1 MRIILL
7 VIFLACITQSHGKQS
22 NSSADIS
29 RQIEVTGVGQVF
41 SVPDRFSFSL
51 SLEEKGSS
59 AAGLNGVMTEKS
71 TRVINALLKVGVNK
85 KSLQALQVRFN
96 PWVEYNNQTREQ
108 KGFILTRTI
117 NVTVDDLQVYEKAID
132 EVLKLGITSITNFNY
147 SSSESEVHYQES
159 LRQALLNAKARAK
172 DMVKTLDLK
181 LGKVISISE
190 QSAGQ
195 AMPVQMRMR
204 EAKSSSSYQP
214 GEMTTDTQVKVT
226 FSLE

>member
-1 MRIILL
+1 MRIIILIL
-7 VIFLACITQSHGKQS
+7 ILTCVSQSHAKQS
-22 NSSADIS
+22 NSSVDLT

-51 SLEEKGSS
+51 SIEEKGRS
-59 AAGLNGVMTEKS
+59 AADLNTVMTKKS
-71 TRVINALLKVGVNK
+71 TNVINALLKVGVNK

-96 PWVEYNNQTREQ
+96 PWVEYSNQKREH

-117 NVTVDDLQVYEKAID
+117 NVTVDDLQIYEKAID
-132 EVLKLGITSITNFNY
+132 EVLKLGITSISNFNY
-147 SSSESEVHYQES
+147 SSSQSEVEYQMS
-159 LRQALLNAKARAK
+159 LRQALLNAKARAQ

-195 AMPVQMRMR
+195 VMPVQMRMQ

-214 GEMTTDTQVKVT
+214 GEMTTETQVRVV

>member
-1 MRIILL
+1 MRIITLVLL
-7 VIFLACITQSHGKQS
+7 LACVSQSHAKQS
-22 NSSADIS
+22 KSSVDLN
-29 RQIEVTGVGQVF
+29 RQIEVTGVGLVF

-59 AAGLNGVMTEKS
+59 AADLNAVMTKKS
-71 TRVINALLKVGVNK
+71 TNVINALLKVGVNK

-96 PWVEYNNQTREQ
+96 PWVEYSNQKREQ

-117 NVTVDDLQVYEKAID
+117 NVTVDDLQIYEKAID
-132 EVLKLGITSITNFNY
+132 EVLKLGITSISNFNY
-147 SSSESEVHYQES
+147 SSSQSEVEYQMS
-159 LRQALLNAKARAK
+159 LRQALLNAKARAQ

-195 AMPVQMRMR
+195 VMPVQMRMQ

-214 GEMTTDTQVKVT
+214 GEMTTETQVRVV

>member
-1 MRIILL
+1 MRIITL
-7 VIFLACITQSHGKQS
+7 VLFLTCISQSHAKQS
-22 NSSADIS
+22 HSSVDLT

-41 SVPDRFSFSL
+41 SIPNRFSFSL
-51 SLEEKGSS
+51 SLEEKGNS
-59 AAGLNGVMTEKS
+59 AADLNGVMTEKS

-96 PWVEYNNQTREQ
+96 PWVVYNNQTREQ

-132 EVLKLGITSITNFNY
+132 EVLKLGITSISNFNY
-147 SSSESEVHYQES
+147 SNSESEVHYQAS
-159 LRQALLNAKARAK
+159 LRQALLSAKARAE
-172 DMVKTLDLK
+172 DMVKSLDLK

-214 GEMTTDTQVKVT
+214 GEMTTETQVRVI
-226 FSLE
+226 FSIE